1 MNELA
6 SKYEEEVLPAESVM
20 LSLTQRQKRAIMR
33 LSRLDDIPETQ
44 AELARAIGI
53 TERSLY
59 EWWTQERWCVAVYEL
74 TRRTRIKHLPAIESS
89 LVKRAKEGSYLHQ
102 KGFYRLIGIDLES
115 PQGSA
120 VQVNINL
127 DDPG

>member
-59 EWWTQERWCVAVYEL
+59 EWWTQERWCVAV
-74 TRRTRIKHLPAIESS
+74 
-89 LVKRAKEGSYLHQ
+89 
-102 KGFYRLIGIDLES
+102 
-115 PQGSA
+115 
-120 VQVNINL
+120 
-127 DDPG
+127 

>member
-44 AELARAIGI
+44 AELARATLVSPSVVYMSGGL
-53 TERSLY
+53 RSGG
-59 EWWTQERWCVAVYEL
+59 A
-74 TRRTRIKHLPAIESS
+74 
-89 LVKRAKEGSYLHQ
+89 
-102 KGFYRLIGIDLES
+102 
-115 PQGSA
+115 
-120 VQVNINL
+120 
-127 DDPG
+127 